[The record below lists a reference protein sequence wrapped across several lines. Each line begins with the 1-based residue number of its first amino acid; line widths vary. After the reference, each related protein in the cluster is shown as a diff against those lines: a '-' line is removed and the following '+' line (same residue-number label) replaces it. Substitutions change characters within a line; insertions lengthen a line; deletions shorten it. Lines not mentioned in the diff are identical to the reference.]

1 MKITRSQLKQLIAE
15 ELNVGVPTA
24 SMEESGGYELVQNPV
39 GRPEP
44 EQVPDMMVD
53 ESIALELHIS
63 TGQWLATPEGTITP
77 SMTLSELIEKMKR
90 FGPEQRFT
98 DNASHGGVLRGD
110 GMSRDTAI
118 GLLEIYRDTMI
129 NMLS

>member
-1 MKITRSQLKQLIAE
+1 MKITRRQLKQLIAE

-24 SMEESGGYELVQNPV
+24 SMEESGGYELVQNLY
-39 GRPEP
+39 GRSEP
-44 EQVPDMMVD
+44 EQAPDMMVD
-53 ESIALELHIS
+53 ESIVLELHEPV
-63 TGQWLATPEGTITP
+63 GMWYATPEGTITP
-77 SMTLSELIEKMKR
+77 SRTLSELIEKMKR

-98 DNASHGGVLRGD
+98 DNARHGGVLRGD
-110 GMSRDTAI
+110 SMSRDTAI